1 MTSYASPNHYA
12 VMGNPIGHSKSPL
25 IHAEFARQ
33 TAQNLTY
40 QVLLIDT
47 APGEFAKAVKQFRE
61 HGGSGLNITV
71 PFKQDAWQLA
81 THRTPRAQRAGAV
94 NTLWFDIEEKIYGDT
109 TDGVGLVRDVL
120 QNHGGQIRER
130 RVLILGAGGAV
141 RGVIEPL
148 LEQQPN
154 SCVIANRTV
163 AKAQELVQ
171 LFSPLG
177 TLRAATYAALHGQ
190 QFDLVIN
197 GTSASLQGEL
207 PPLPDNLLAKNA
219 WCYDMMYAKQTTPF
233 LTWGLQQGAQQAIDG
248 LGMLV
253 EQAAESFFIW
263 RGVRPNTAPVIQ
275 LLRAPSC
282 LMTTNSTLT
291 VTNLSQL

>member
-1 MTSYASPNHYA
+1 MTAHILSSHYA

-25 IHAEFARQ
+25 IHTEFASQ

-40 QVLLIDT
+40 QALLVDT
-47 APGEFAKAVKQFRE
+47 APGEFIKAVKQFQDS
-61 HGGSGLNITV
+61 GGGGLNITV

-81 THRTPRAQRAGAV
+81 AQRTPRAQRAGAV
-94 NTLWFDIEEKIYGDT
+94 NTLWFDAEGKIYGDT
-109 TDGVGLVRDVL
+109 TDGVGLVRDIV
-120 QNHGGQIRER
+120 QNHGGQIRNQ

-141 RGVIEPL
+141 RGVVEPL
-148 LEQQPN
+148 LEQQP
-154 SCVIANRTV
+154 SCCVIANRTV

-171 LFSPLG
+171 VFAELG
-177 TLRAATYAALHGQ
+177 TLQAVSYDELVGQ

-207 PPLPDNLLAKNA
+207 PPLPAHLLAENA
-219 WCYDMMYAKQTTPF
+219 WCYDMMYAKQATPF
-233 LTWGLQQGAQQAIDG
+233 VTWGLQQGALRAIDG

-275 LLRAPSC
+275 LLRK
-282 LMTTNSTLT
+282 
-291 VTNLSQL
+291 